1 MFGGE
6 LIFRRV
12 GLCLLELKLQLVE
25 QPRRAPGARSV
36 NRAPQLFDLKIEMPD
51 QRATLR
57 QFSDGRDGARLLR
70 RSFDPRRNQRRFQ
83 RVDVVRKRGKICVH
97 ESYGITKSAV

>member
-25 QPRRAPGARSV
+25 QPRRALGARSV
-36 NRAPQLFDLKIEMPD
+36 NRAPQIFDLEIEMRD
-51 QRATLR
+51 QRATL
-57 QFSDGRDGARLLR
+57 S
-70 RSFDPRRNQRRFQ
+70 
-83 RVDVVRKRGKICVH
+83 
-97 ESYGITKSAV
+97 